1 MAKDQLQRLQKHRVR
16 IDRRVTTAV
25 TFGGWLVLVTLL
37 LLVWH
42 LFSVTRPLLSAPKLV
57 LQYELTVPQGEYLIS
72 GQATYNADY
81 FYLNSEN
88 KCRFKLLKRD
98 ENNVLESW
106 PLRGGRDWAGG
117 QTNTA
122 CYRSQWQ
129 SFHGENYLFEV
140 NHNNLLRA
148 WQVNTAAISEKELV
162 FSVRLPGSI
171 QPSTEQRWQA
181 HITEKEASILIKDI
195 LGYWHFLKFDR
206 TTRELVSQVR
216 NLTLPGENAI
226 RIDNHNLNLLY
237 SGQHL
242 LLLNPKQSTSQVQFF
257 RSAEQAEIAAAVSL
271 STERSVLLVD
281 KQLRAEKWSLL
292 NNNGVMSLEM
302 LYAFQLPGEQLKQ
315 IAHISG
321 DLVLVVVDDQQL
333 FVNATTGEVTGEVS
347 VLPAFDK
354 LMVEATDVWLQAGQ
368 SLQRWRV
375 ENPDSVVSLKS
386 LWGELWYDGY
396 PEPDY
401 VWQTSSAS
409 DQWQA
414 KYSLVPL
421 IMGSVKAAF
430 LAIVVAIPLAIGSA
444 IYSAYY
450 AGPKLRRYIKPY
462 VEALEAVPSVVIGF
476 LAAIWLLPVSENYL
490 LAVFLFLVLSPVFLF
505 LFVWINESNRHRNI
519 HGWELGFFT
528 VLIVVFLLV
537 FKPLLIDNPDW
548 SQWIWHS
555 ESVAVLST
563 DLKNTFVLAVAMG
576 IAIIPT
582 VFTIAEDAIYQVP
595 RSLSKASFA
604 MGASRTQTL
613 LRIVLKV
620 AMPGILSAI
629 MLGFARAMG
638 ETMIVLMVSGNTPVA
653 DWSLLESMRTM
664 TANLAIELPEAQPGS
679 VHYQVLFLVAL
690 LLFVFTFIFNTF
702 AEFLRIRIGH
712 RYKL

>member
-16 IDRRVTTAV
+16 IDRRVTTAI
-25 TFGGWLVLVTLL
+25 TLGGWLVLVTLL

-42 LFSVTRPLLSAPKLV
+42 LFSVTRPLLSDPKLV
-57 LQYELTVPQGEYLIS
+57 AHYDLQLEQGEYLLSAHQAFS
-72 GQATYNADY
+72 GDHV
-81 FYLNSEN
+81 YLSSANQ
-88 KCRFKLLKRD
+88 CHFKLLQRSHD
-98 ENNVLESW
+98 GMLSRW
-106 PLRGGRDWAGG
+106 PIRGGRDWSDSMSDV
-117 QTNTA
+117 A
-122 CYRSQWQ
+122 CHRLQWQ
-129 SFHGENYLFEV
+129 AFHGDNFLFEV
-140 NHNNLLRA
+140 NHNNLFRA
-148 WQVNTAAISEKELV
+148 WQVKSEAISEKELV

-171 QPSTEQRWQA
+171 QPAAKQHWQA
-181 HITEKEASILIKDI
+181 HLSEQEASLLLRDV
-195 LGYWHFLKFDR
+195 LGSWHFLTFDR
-206 TTRELVSQVR
+206 QSRELVSQIR
-216 NLTLPGENAI
+216 NITLPDDKAV

-237 SGQHL
+237 SGQNLAL
-242 LLLNPKQSTSQVQFF
+242 LTPNEATSVHMFRTSQQDD
-257 RSAEQAEIAAAVSL
+257 IIAAVSL
-271 STERSVLLVD
+271 STDRSVLLVD
-281 KQLRAEKWSLL
+281 SQLRAEKWSVL
-292 NNNGVMSLEM
+292 NDNGVMSLEL

-321 DLVLVVVDDQQL
+321 DLVLALVDDKQL
-333 FVNATTGEVTGEVS
+333 FINATTGEVTAEVS
-347 VLPAFDK
+347 VLPSFDK
-354 LMVEATDVWLQAGQ
+354 LLVQETDIWLQSGQ
-368 SLQRWRV
+368 SLQRWRI
-375 ENPDSVVSLKS
+375 ENPDSVVSFS
-386 LWGELWYDGY
+386 NLWGKLWYDGY

-421 IMGSVKAAF
+421 LMGSIKAAF
-430 LAIVVAIPLAIGSA
+430 LAILVAIPLALGSA
-444 IYSAYY
+444 IYTAYY

-462 VEALEAVPSVVIGF
+462 IEVLEAIPSVVIGF
-476 LAAIWLLPVSENYL
+476 LAAIWLLPVSETYL
-490 LAVFLFLVLSPVFLF
+490 LAVLLFLLLSPLLLGLFIWLNERHRHRNLQGWELAFFAIVIILFLVLFQTMMSG
-505 LFVWINESNRHRNI
+505 S
-519 HGWELGFFT
+519 
-528 VLIVVFLLV
+528 
-537 FKPLLIDNPDW
+537 
-548 SQWIWHS
+548 SQWTQWFWQTEAGNLLNS
-555 ESVAVLST
+555 
-563 DLKNTFVLAVAMG
+563 DLKNTFVLAIAMG

-629 MLGFARAMG
+629 MLGFARAIG

-664 TANLAIELPEAQPGS
+664 TANLAIELPEAQPDS

-690 LLFVFTFIFNTF
+690 LLFMFTFVFNTL
-702 AEFLRIRIGH
+702 AEFLRIRLRH